1 MDLEESRH
9 KLLNTPE
16 LVERVL
22 LFLDPSSILQLAESK
37 LVKKKI
43 LRKGLSLQVWSGL
56 VKQFGD
62 EVKELVEILKI
73 KKPKDPKSFLLPL
86 LHSICEKYPS
96 RRPWRPEVQMSCPC
110 QDDLHRVS
118 TDGFLLLE
126 EHVEGVFGTAVQ
138 SLISLGNLV

>member
-1 MDLEESRH
+1 MDLEESRQ

-62 EVKELVEILKI
+62 EVKELVDILKI
-73 KKPKDPKSFLLPL
+73 KRPKDPKSSLLPL
-86 LHSICEKYPS
+86 LHSICEKYA
-96 RRPWRPEVQMSCPC
+96 RRPVDWGVEMRCPC
-110 QDDLHRVS
+110 QDDLHRIS
-118 TDGFLLLE
+118 ADGFLILE

>member
-1 MDLEESRH
+1 MDLEESRQ

-43 LRKGLSLQVWSGL
+43 LRKGLSLQVWSGI

-62 EVKELVEILKI
+62 EVKELVEILQI
-73 KKPKDPKSFLLPL
+73 MNPKDPKSFLLPL
-86 LHSICEKYPS
+86 LHSICEKYPGDG
-96 RRPWRPEVQMSCPC
+96 WRMVQMRCPC
-110 QDDLHRVS
+110 QDDLHWISV
-118 TDGFLLLE
+118 DGFLVVE